1 MRAQVAGC
9 LPSKPNV
16 LIHTPVLAKKKE
28 EEEEKRMYNHF
39 YHFLPEVS

>member
-16 LIHTPVLAKKKE
+16 LIHTPVLAKKK
-28 EEEEKRMYNHF
+28 KRKKKKECIIISTTF
-39 YHFLPEVS
+39 YQK